1 MKKIRKQEATHLIE
15 QGLFPVCQTSS
26 RGDYCFVYSLAELQR
41 LEKLCSSQL
50 FILWGYEDL
59 ELQAFQVPSN
69 AMDLTGNDAD
79 AIALLLKGEKI
90 CVKALGEE
98 GEKVFQGK
106 GQFRDF
112 ENFYKENVLYH
123 RPFIIYWYV

>member
-1 MKKIRKQEATHLIE
+1 MKKIRKQEATQLIE

-41 LEKLCSSQL
+41 LEKLSSSQL
-50 FILWGYEDL
+50 FILLGYEVS

-69 AMDLTGNDAD
+69 AIDLTGND